1 MGKTTT
7 LIDFD
12 DILEEKYGKIGTPE
26 RNKFEKNVKAYRDM
40 IEKVEARLGLEKIE
54 NEEQYEWAVNR
65 VEELLPLVNDNT
77 PIYDENYVELELISL
92 LVSDYSEEHYSLD
105 KL

>member
-26 RNKFEKNVKAYRDM
+26 RDKFEKNVKAYRDM